1 MTLSLDEAN
10 RIAPGAIDK
19 AEVLGIRISAAVCD
33 GDGGVR
39 LAAFQRVDSAI
50 WPGAYGS

>member
-1 MTLSLDEAN
+1 MTLSLDEPN

-19 AEVLGIRISAAVCD
+19 AEALGIRVSAAVCD
-33 GDGGVR
+33 GNGR
-39 LAAFQRVDSAI
+39 LVAFQRVDSAI